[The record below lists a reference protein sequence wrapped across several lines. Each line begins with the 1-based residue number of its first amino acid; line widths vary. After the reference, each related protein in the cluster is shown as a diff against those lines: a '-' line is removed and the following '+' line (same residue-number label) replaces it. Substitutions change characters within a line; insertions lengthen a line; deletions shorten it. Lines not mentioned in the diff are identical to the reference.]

1 MKNNIKNIQLKIKP
15 VLKRHKVT
23 KQAIFGSFVRD
34 EATESSD
41 LDILVEFE
49 PGKTLLDLVD
59 LKLEL
64 EKILERRVDV
74 LTYDSISPFLRD
86 KIFRERKEL

>member
-1 MKNNIKNIQLKIKP
+1 MVNDIKTIEHKIKP
-15 VLKRHKVT
+15 VLRKHKVV

-64 EKILERRVDV
+64 EKILKRGVDV

-86 KIFRERKEL
+86 KIFRERKEI